1 MKNQVLW
8 YNTEAKT
15 WVEALPIGN
24 GQMAALMFGN
34 PTKERIALNIANLW
48 SGDGRDKANVNQNID
63 WDAIREPIKKGQYQE
78 AEELIKEKV
87 LGDWTEC
94 FLPAGSIVKNIEIQR
109 CAMRRKPFVIITLKY
124 FWSSIK
130 ENILTEIFL

>member
-48 SGDGRDKANVNQNID
+48 SGDGRDKANVNQNIINCVAD
-63 WDAIREPIKKGQYQE
+63 YVSCRERSG
-78 AEELIKEKV
+78 
-87 LGDWTEC
+87 
-94 FLPAGSIVKNIEIQR
+94 FSRQR
-109 CAMRRKPFVIITLKY
+109 
-124 FWSSIK
+124 
-130 ENILTEIFL
+130 